1 MRNMQ
6 YEQFYDVVKELET
19 KKVHFDAESLKRI
32 SYSDLILAGV
42 GNAGKT
48 ICEDYKLIESERQRR
63 LDALNDMTPDD
74 IEKDIGKWVRIDD
87 MSMVYELLNR
97 RVENHKFTEADAPKW
112 CLLTHYMK
120 ALRGDWSDGRGSF
133 YLQEIY
139 RLIPLVEKEG
149 IVPLG
154 WVRAVRNNADE
165 FDGYM
170 SDGRIMRDGQL
181 YLDPEI
187 AKAFGLE
194 GTKASGDMAK
204 MIGAVP
210 VKQDGYRGSYEELFK
225 ELLTPKQKIEYLT
238 PIEGLDMDD

>member
-1 MRNMQ
+1 MTH
-6 YEQFYDVVKELET
+6 ESFYDVVKDLET
-19 KKVHFDAESLKRI
+19 KNAHFDADSLKRI
-32 SYSDLILAGV
+32 SYSDLTLAGV
-42 GNAGKT
+42 GNAGKA
-48 ICEDYKLIESERQRR
+48 ICKDWKFIEAERQRR
-63 LDALNDMTPDD
+63 LKSLKDMTADD
-74 IEKDIGKWVRIDD
+74 IENDIGKWNHVED
-87 MSMVYELLNR
+87 MSMVYDLLNR
-97 RVENHKFTEADAPKW
+97 MVGDRKFTETDVPRW

-139 RLIPLVEKEG
+139 RLIPLVEAEG

-154 WVRAVRNNADE
+154 WVRAVKNNADE
-165 FDGYM
+165 FDGHM

-194 GTKASGDMAK
+194 GTKASGNMAK
-204 MIGAVP
+204 MIGAIP

-238 PIEGLDMDD
+238 PIEGMDTDD